1 MTLDKKKN
9 NIDILILVLFSI
21 YPLAILS
28 GNFLINLFII
38 IIASLFILN
47 LLIKKNTLG
56 IYKKKFFI
64 LIFFFISLCINLI
77 FTNDI
82 YLSYQRV
89 LKFFFVIFFI
99 IAFSYLIKNFYQN
112 LESIFKVWCLIFL
125 IVIFDL
131 AIEFSFGKNL
141 LGQNAIM
148 PGRLGS
154 FTGEESVIGGFFL
167 GFCLIFLSYIYRI
180 NNNILL
186 NLFLAISLIII
197 SFLIG
202 ERANFVK
209 TFIAITFYIFLI
221 YKINLKIKLFSF
233 VLILCLIYSIFLTI
247 NDIYKER
254 YFNQIISIFN
264 QKSLTKYLENSK
276 YGSHRNVAKEIFLDN
291 PVFGVGIK
299 NFRKESANDKYDNL
313 EHKKN
318 YLRVSNHPHELYYEF
333 LSETGSFGLICFL
346 IFIFSSIFLSL
357 KNYIK
362 EKNIYQISGIIFI
375 FVSILPVI
383 PAGSFLATYTSSIFW
398 INYAIMIGFNNVKK
412 IR

>member
-1 MTLDKKKN
+1 
-9 NIDILILVLFSI
+9 
-21 YPLAILS
+21 
-28 GNFLINLFII
+28 
-38 IIASLFILN
+38 
-47 LLIKKNTLG
+47 
-56 IYKKKFFI
+56 
-64 LIFFFISLCINLI
+64 
-77 FTNDI
+77 
-82 YLSYQRV
+82 
-89 LKFFFVIFFI
+89 
-99 IAFSYLIKNFYQN
+99 
-112 LESIFKVWCLIFL
+112 
-125 IVIFDL
+125 
-131 AIEFSFGKNL
+131 
-141 LGQNAIM
+141 M

-154 FTGEESVIGGFFL
+154 FTGKESVIGIFFWIL
-167 GFCLIFLSYIYRI
+167 FNFLSYIYRI
-180 NNNILL
+180 NNNIL

-202 ERANFVK
+202 ERANFIK

-221 YKINLKIKLFSF
+221 YKIDLKTKLFSF

-357 KNYIK
+357 KIILKKKTFIK
-362 EKNIYQISGIIFI
+362 YLE
-375 FVSILPVI
+375 
-383 PAGSFLATYTSSIFW
+383 
-398 INYAIMIGFNNVKK
+398 
-412 IR
+412 

>member
-1 MTLDKKKN
+1 MILNLKKSK
-9 NIDILILVLFSI
+9 IDLLIIILFSI
-21 YPLAILS
+21 YPVAILS
-28 GNFLINLFII
+28 GKLVINLFILI
-38 IIASLFILN
+38 ISILFIIKSLFKTADLN
-47 LLIKKNTLG
+47 IPKEN
-56 IYKKKFFI
+56 FFI

-99 IAFSYLIKNFYQN
+99 LAFNFLVKNNYQN
-112 LESIFKVWCLIFL
+112 LENIFKVWCLIFL

-141 LGQNAIM
+141 LGQTAIM

-154 FTGEESVIGGFFL
+154 FTGKESVVGGYFL
-167 GFCLIFLSYIYRI
+167 GFCLIFLSYVYKK
-180 NNNILL
+180 NNNIKL
-186 NLFLAISLIII
+186 NLFLAISFIII

-202 ERANFVK
+202 ERANFIK
-209 TFIAITFYIFLI
+209 TLIAITLYIFFI
-221 YKINLKIKLFSF
+221 YRINLKTKFFSF
-233 VLILCLIYSIFLTI
+233 ILILCLIYPIFLLL
-247 NDIYKER
+247 NDNYKER
-254 YFNQIISIFN
+254 YFNQVISIFN
-264 QKSLTKYLENSK
+264 QKSLTKYLENSQ

-299 NFRKESANDKYDNL
+299 NFRNESAKQKYDNL

-318 YLRVSNHPHELYYEF
+318 HLRVANHPHELYYEF

-346 IFIFSSIFLSL
+346 IFILLSIFSSL
-357 KNYIK
+357 KNYAK
-362 EKNIYQISGIIFI
+362 ERNIYQISGIIFI

-383 PAGSFLATYTSSIFW
+383 PAGGFLATYTSSIFW
-398 INYAIMIGFNNVKK
+398 INYAIMIGFNNAK
-412 IR
+412 IN

>member
-1 MTLDKKKN
+1 MIPNLNKN
-9 NIDILILVLFSI
+9 KLNLFILILFSI

-28 GNFLINLFII
+28 GNLIINFFILVISSLFII
-38 IIASLFILN
+38 KLLTKANDVNIDKKKLFIL
-47 LLIKKNTLG
+47 T
-56 IYKKKFFI
+56 
-64 LIFFFISLCINLI
+64 FFFISLCINLI
-77 FTNDI
+77 FTNEI
-82 YLSYQRV
+82 LLSYQRV
-89 LKFFFVIFFI
+89 LKFFFIIFFI
-99 IAFSYLIKNFYQN
+99 LAFSFLIKNNYKN
-112 LESIFKVWCLIFL
+112 LENVYKVWCIIFL
-125 IVIFDL
+125 VVIFDL

-167 GFCLIFLSYIYRI
+167 GFCLIFLSYIYNK
-180 NNNILL
+180 NNNIYL

-209 TFIAITFYIFLI
+209 TFIAITLYVFFV
-221 YKINLKIKLFSF
+221 YKINLKIKFFTFILT
-233 VLILCLIYSIFLTI
+233 LCLIYPIFLSL
-247 NDIYKER
+247 NADYKER
-254 YFNQIISIFN
+254 YLNQIISIFN
-264 QKSLTKYLENSK
+264 QKSLTTYLENSK
-276 YGSHRNVAKEIFLDN
+276 YGAHRNVAKEIFKDN
-291 PVFGVGIK
+291 PLFGVGIK
-299 NFRKESANDKYDNL
+299 NFRTESANKKYDNL

-318 YLRVSNHPHELYYEF
+318 YLRVANHPHELYYEF

-346 IFIFSSIFLSL
+346 IFILTSIFLSL
-357 KNYIK
+357 KNYLK

-398 INYAIMIGFNNVKK
+398 INYSIMVGYNNIK
-412 IR
+412 RN

>member
-1 MTLDKKKN
+1 M
-9 NIDILILVLFSI
+9 
-21 YPLAILS
+21 
-28 GNFLINLFII
+28 
-38 IIASLFILN
+38 
-47 LLIKKNTLG
+47 
-56 IYKKKFFI
+56 
-64 LIFFFISLCINLI
+64 
-77 FTNDI
+77 
-82 YLSYQRV
+82 
-89 LKFFFVIFFI
+89 
-99 IAFSYLIKNFYQN
+99 
-112 LESIFKVWCLIFL
+112 
-125 IVIFDL
+125 
-131 AIEFSFGKNL
+131 
-141 LGQNAIM
+141 
-148 PGRLGS
+148 
-154 FTGEESVIGGFFL
+154 
-167 GFCLIFLSYIYRI
+167 
-180 NNNILL
+180 
-186 NLFLAISLIII
+186 
-197 SFLIG
+197 
-202 ERANFVK
+202 
-209 TFIAITFYIFLI
+209 
-221 YKINLKIKLFSF
+221 
-233 VLILCLIYSIFLTI
+233 TI